1 MRNRLLKNGRNC
13 SAIWTLIA
21 PVIFLFENQGFLVKN
36 RFERIIHER
45 GVCFNPLKIAE
56 AFENCAEQIS
66 AGQPCKGISWT
77 NFLAMVFDKDVFSEH
92 QELIGMLK
100 ARMGCMDG
108 FHLVKVYAFLKR
120 SHYEDVQF
128 KEVFHWMNDTG
139 HLDAEYKFSDA
150 HLVCLITNKFEYTD
164 KDHTNDFYLS
174 DPKID
179 AAEIPELEGLLAKR
193 DVERPGSKDQLGS
206 GGDRSPGVESLMSPS
221 RVQVNVGP
229 E

>member
-1 MRNRLLKNGRNC
+1 MRNRLLKSGKNC
-13 SAIWTLIA
+13 SAIWTLTA
-21 PVIFLFENQGFLVKN
+21 PVNIFFERIGFLVKN

-45 GVCFNPLKIAE
+45 GVCFNPLKIAQ

-77 NFLAMVFDKDVFSEH
+77 NFLAMVFDKEVFSEH
-92 QELIGMLK
+92 QELVEMLK

-108 FHLVKVYAFLKR
+108 FHLSKVYAFLKR

-139 HLDAEYKFSDA
+139 YLDAEYKFSDA
-150 HLVCLITNKFEYTD
+150 HLLSLITNEFEYTD
-164 KDHTNDFYLS
+164 KDHTDDFYLS

-179 AAEIPELEGLLAKR
+179 AAEIPELEGLLAMR
-193 DVERPGSKDQLGS
+193 DAGRSKSHGQLGLE
-206 GGDRSPGVESLMSPS
+206 GDRSPGGESLVSPS
-221 RVQVNVGP
+221 KL
-229 E
+229 